1 MTHDM
6 NFVISSNLTIHQQRL
21 NDLQSWT
28 ESLLILADTSISARD
43 KTTMTNASNASI
55 LKCFIEFEE
64 ELFKDFFWPN
74 LYQA

>member
-43 KTTMTNASNASI
+43 KTTMTNASI
-55 LKCFIEFEE
+55 LKCFGFA
-64 ELFKDFFWPN
+64 F
-74 LYQA
+74 